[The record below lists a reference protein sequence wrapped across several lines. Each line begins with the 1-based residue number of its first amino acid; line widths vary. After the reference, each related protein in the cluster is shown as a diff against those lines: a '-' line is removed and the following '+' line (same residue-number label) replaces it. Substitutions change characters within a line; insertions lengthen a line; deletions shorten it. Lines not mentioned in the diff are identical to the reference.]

1 MYRYFYGIND
11 FPFGACP
18 DPRFLYKMP
27 HVQEALACLQYGIAS
42 RKGFVVMTGEVGTG
56 KTTLLKT
63 VLSSFTERRISTA
76 FVFNPRL
83 ETLDFL
89 EFVLEDFGIPTNP
102 RNKPDLP
109 VTKSGMLMQLNRWL
123 IDRFRN
129 GELCAIVVDEAQNL
143 SWDLLEEIR
152 LLTNLET
159 SSEKLVQIILSGQP
173 ELEEKLRDPSVR
185 QLRQRISTVC
195 HIQSL
200 SVEETVGYIDYR
212 VKMAGYLGQPLF
224 TAGAVRLIAEA
235 SHGTP
240 RTINNLCFN
249 ALALCCKM
257 KLRQVDAAMVA
268 KAIAGLQLIP
278 QSSATIAAVPAVPIA
293 AAPERPSDSNAYIGL
308 RLIPSSR
315 QSAAPADAPFAVASS
330 ESPDQPAE
338 PKFWVRTKL
347 RLMHLLPATAGS
359 VMLWVPSAAIIL
371 VATFLGVLRLT
382 ELWAPQTYL
391 TSPHSTAIDQST
403 VLDAPPPA
411 PAPDTDEPAATESA
425 SPSDP
430 GSPVDKPVSAPAA
443 STRHLQASASI
454 PKPSPAIASPAS
466 TSRPLHANAS
476 NPKPAAAIIHPSA
489 STAKE
494 PLASKEPSASNSTE
508 RSVSI
513 PMPSA
518 VAQPVVTPAAQ
529 HSSTPAAPAAT
540 APKQVRA
547 ALTSNAPVA
556 AQPSALPSVRP
567 ALPPIAP

>member
-185 QLRQRISTVC
+185 QLRQRISLWCRTRSLTGEETKAYVARRLRIAGATQAIFAPEAVELVHRYSKGIPRLINLICEHAMISAYVEQIKPIPPRIVVSVC
-195 HIQSL
+195 TELDLEQQPFVLSPMALSGFNEDSL
-200 SVEETVGYIDYR
+200 SSEFPGSIN
-212 VKMAGYLGQPLF
+212 
-224 TAGAVRLIAEA
+224 AVA
-235 SHGTP
+235 
-240 RTINNLCFN
+240 
-249 ALALCCKM
+249 
-257 KLRQVDAAMVA
+257 D
-268 KAIAGLQLIP
+268 
-278 QSSATIAAVPAVPIA
+278 
-293 AAPERPSDSNAYIGL
+293 
-308 RLIPSSR
+308 
-315 QSAAPADAPFAVASS
+315 PADSFEDS
-330 ESPDQPAE
+330 E
-338 PKFWVRTKL
+338 L
-347 RLMHLLPATAGS
+347 
-359 VMLWVPSAAIIL
+359 
-371 VATFLGVLRLT
+371 
-382 ELWAPQTYL
+382 
-391 TSPHSTAIDQST
+391 
-403 VLDAPPPA
+403 
-411 PAPDTDEPAATESA
+411 
-425 SPSDP
+425 
-430 GSPVDKPVSAPAA
+430 
-443 STRHLQASASI
+443 
-454 PKPSPAIASPAS
+454 
-466 TSRPLHANAS
+466 
-476 NPKPAAAIIHPSA
+476 
-489 STAKE
+489 
-494 PLASKEPSASNSTE
+494 
-508 RSVSI
+508 
-513 PMPSA
+513 
-518 VAQPVVTPAAQ
+518 
-529 HSSTPAAPAAT
+529 
-540 APKQVRA
+540 
-547 ALTSNAPVA
+547 
-556 AQPSALPSVRP
+556 
-567 ALPPIAP
+567 